1 MTTAANILVGAGG
14 SIYVGPVG
22 ATLPTDLTSPLDGS
36 FTDVGY
42 ISEDGITL
50 SASTDVTDIGAFQ
63 SLLPVRKIVTGR
75 NFDLS
80 FTLREWQEQTLVLA
94 FGGGEV
100 SETTSGVY
108 RYDPPAAGDALYE
121 RAMVVEW
128 RDGDKN
134 YRLVINRGT
143 VSEAVETSITR
154 TNAADLPITFSVLD
168 DDGDTYFLLTDD
180 PAMEPSGS

>member
-14 SIYVGPVG
+14 SVFVGPVG
-22 ATLPTDLTSPLDGS
+22 AVLPTDLATALDPS
-36 FTDVGY
+36 FADLGF

-50 SASTDVTDIGAFQ
+50 SASTDVTDIAAFQ

-80 FTLREWQEQTLVLA
+80 LTLREWQEQTLLLA

-100 SETTSGVY
+100 SEPSAGIY
-108 RYDPPAAGDALYE
+108 RYDPPTAGDALYE

-128 RDGDKN
+128 RDGAKN

-154 TNAADLPITFSVLD
+154 TSAADLPITFSVLD
-168 DDGDTYFLLTDD
+168 DDGETYYLLSDD
-180 PAMEPSGS
+180 PALEPAGS